1 MSDRLYLSIWFPSFH
16 TQEMMPRLLSV
27 LKQFPFSTSRGGV
40 GYIGVR
46 SISWDQPIIFEQTF
60 DYRADPER
68 ALMLAGE
75 FLHEDNAYEIEALWD
90 LWVPVQ
96 EGDLDETWE
105 IKAQPVKF
113 IAFGTRFEE
122 ATYQQNGHIQ
132 VDFGLDTPFL
142 YEESDYS
149 SALEQR
155 IKSNVQKLVNFTSA
169 VEKNCGVS
177 GRVLWSESEDN
188 LAQKLI
194 ERLQKVQ

>member
-1 MSDRLYLSIWFPSFH
+1 MADRLYLSIWFPSFRE
-16 TQEMMPRLLSV
+16 QEVLPRLLSV
-27 LKQFPFSTSRGGV
+27 PKQFPFSAQKSGL
-40 GYIGVR
+40 GYLAVH
-46 SISWDQPIIFEQTF
+46 SISWDQPIVFQQSF
-60 DYRADPER
+60 DYRTDPER
-68 ALMLAGE
+68 ALALAGE
-75 FLHEDNAYEIEALWD
+75 FLNEDNAYEIEALWD

-105 IKAQPVKF
+105 LQPQSVKF

-142 YEESDYS
+142 YEEADFTGP
-149 SALEQR
+149 LEQR

-169 VEKNCGVS
+169 VEKNCGIS

-194 ERLQKVQ
+194 DRLQRVQ